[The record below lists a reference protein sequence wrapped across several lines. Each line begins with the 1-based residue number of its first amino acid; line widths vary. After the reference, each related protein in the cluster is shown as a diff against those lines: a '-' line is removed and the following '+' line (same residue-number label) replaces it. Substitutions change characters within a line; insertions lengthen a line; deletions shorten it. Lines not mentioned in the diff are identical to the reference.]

1 MQTHVRHILVFAP
14 YPQSFK
20 ELCTSVKAQPW
31 IESDIFDQGC
41 IWQGRGLRLQIDV
54 VEKLEH
60 AVERLHSGY
69 YNLVMIDCRHVPDE
83 DINYAKQEKGLFRF
97 LEVLGNQRDIE
108 RRYPLRR
115 VAALVGDADER
126 RADGLLFEMGKRHIG
141 ACLRD
146 QSLSA
151 RPVGGKKAA
160 RSRFIE
166 QIWEHCSSLLI
177 DVRRGKKAIS
187 LAGGGITG
195 IFHEL
200 GVLKCLHDAFD
211 IDLRDFDMFLGIS
224 GGAVVASCLAN
235 GIGIDEVITKIGDID
250 ETWKY
255 RLRLSWKQLNLFEVP
270 RRVFLLQR
278 EVLRYAQRM
287 LRREDE
293 LSVASVMGL
302 SAVLLG
308 PIFDNAQ
315 FEKALRKLFKEHG
328 QTNDFRKLHREL
340 YIGVTDQDRREH
352 VLFGELGFDDVPIS
366 QAVQASAAMHPFF
379 PSVKIDGRYFTDG
392 IVTRTSNLREAI
404 NHGADLVFVIDP
416 FVPLISDQPGF
427 NARHGNMW
435 IVEQD
440 YKTMSHTRFARAREE
455 LLRSDPHV
463 NTYSFVPSNRMRRH
477 MAKHNP
483 FISRNFHPIVCAA
496 YRSTYRRL
504 KMIEYKIRGELAS
517 HHIELNLQPVKQKV
531 QMLREAKRPRVEVL
545 LDDPAGKTNRVA

>member
-1 MQTHVRHILVFAP
+1 MQTHIRRVLVFAP
-14 YPQSFK
+14 HRQSFR
-20 ELCTSVKAQPW
+20 ELCDSVKSQSW
-31 IESDIFDQGC
+31 IESHAVEGGC
-41 IWQGRGLRLQIDV
+41 IWQGKGLRLQIDV
-54 VEKLEH
+54 VDRLQR

-69 YNLVMIDCRHVPDE
+69 YNLVMIDARHVPDAE
-83 DINYAKQEKGLFRF
+83 IDVARQSKAMFRF
-97 LEVLGNQRDIE
+97 LDVLGNERDIE

-115 VAALVGDADER
+115 VAALVGDADDR
-126 RADGLLFEMGKRHIG
+126 RADELLFQLGKRHIG

-146 QSLSA
+146 HSLA
-151 RPVGGKKAA
+151 VRPVGGRKT
-160 RSRFIE
+160 SRGRFVE
-166 QIWEHCSSLLI
+166 LIWEHCSSLLI
-177 DVRRGKKAIS
+177 DVRRGKRAIS

-195 IFHEL
+195 IFHEV

-211 IDLRDFDMFLGIS
+211 VDLRSFDMFLGIS
-224 GGAVVASCLAN
+224 GGAVIASCLAN
-235 GIGIDEVITKIGDID
+235 GIGINDIIAKIGDID

-255 RLRLSWKQLNLFEVP
+255 RLRLTWRQLNVLEVP
-270 RRVFLLQR
+270 KRVFLLQR

-293 LSVASVMGL
+293 LSVASIMGL

-315 FEKALRKLFKEHG
+315 FEKALRELFENHG
-328 QTNDFRKLHREL
+328 ETNDFRKLRREL

-352 VLFGELGFDDVPIS
+352 VLMGDLGFDDVPIS

-379 PSVKIDGRYFTDG
+379 PSVEIKGRRYTDG
-392 IVTRTSNLREAI
+392 IVTRTSNLRAAI
-404 NHGADLVFVIDP
+404 DHGADLVFVIDP

-463 NTYSFVPSNRMRRH
+463 NTYSFVPSNRMRRY

-496 YRSTYRRL
+496 YRSTFRRL
-504 KMIEYKIRGELAS
+504 KTIEYKIRGELES
-517 HHIELNLQPVKQKV
+517 HGIHLDLAPVRAKV
-531 QMLREAKRPRVEVL
+531 QALREARKPRVEIL
-545 LDDPAGKTNRVA
+545 LDRSLKKRSRVA